1 MKKKVFYSIL
11 IILLLLQLIP
21 INRTNPIV
29 ESDLIASEKIKSIFK
44 KSCYDCH
51 SNETKYPVYSYIFP
65 VSLFLAHHIEEAR
78 DELNFSNWE
87 ALSVS
92 KKSTKAKEI
101 IEEIEEKEMP
111 LLSYTLMHREAI
123 LSSEEIEEIK
133 KWAEEI
139 QNKNEANQ

>member
-1 MKKKVFYSIL
+1 M
-11 IILLLLQLIP
+11 
-21 INRTNPIV
+21 
-29 ESDLIASEKIKSIFK
+29 
-44 KSCYDCH
+44 
-51 SNETKYPVYSYIFP
+51 
-65 VSLFLAHHIEEAR
+65 
-78 DELNFSNWE
+78 
-87 ALSVS
+87 SVS